1 MMGIVRVVLASEV
14 HRPRPWLAAA
24 AAHAVFTALGVSVPA
39 APAAAPRTA
48 PPVAAPPAASPAPA
62 TPQSI
67 VAVPAPI
74 VTPAPP
80 GATPPATAKSAASPV
95 HPLRASAPAFG
106 ATLEVEVRDLPREAA
121 DAAIQAVATEVGE
134 VERLTDPDRLDGEL
148 ATLNAAAGKGPRPVD
163 ARLFAALTRALNFCF
178 WSDGKEGPLGRDLNR
193 LWGRGAAAPPAAK
206 PTPDQVNAAVAAA
219 SCKRLQLDGR
229 KQTAT
234 LAAGSALDLADFRI
248 GMAIDRAIEVL
259 RQHGS
264 ANALV
269 LIGDVRR
276 GIGLGRDGRGWLV
289 DLPAISG
296 LTGPL
301 GRIFLRDRS
310 LAIAGPEAAPPQEG
324 HQPPIYVNQSTGL
337 PAGEGILATL
347 ALTELA
353 IDAQAL
359 AATMTITGAQE
370 GEMLTGSVR
379 PRPAILWLM
388 GSGTGIPVMVP
399 YRWDEV
405 PRR

>member
-1 MMGIVRVVLASEV
+1 M
-14 HRPRPWLAAA
+14 
-24 AAHAVFTALGVSVPA
+24 
-39 APAAAPRTA
+39 
-48 PPVAAPPAASPAPA
+48 
-62 TPQSI
+62 
-67 VAVPAPI
+67 
-74 VTPAPP
+74 
-80 GATPPATAKSAASPV
+80 
-95 HPLRASAPAFG
+95 
-106 ATLEVEVRDLPREAA
+106 
-121 DAAIQAVATEVGE
+121 
-134 VERLTDPDRLDGEL
+134 
-148 ATLNAAAGKGPRPVD
+148 
-163 ARLFAALTRALNFCF
+163 
-178 WSDGKEGPLGRDLNR
+178 
-193 LWGRGAAAPPAAK
+193 
-206 PTPDQVNAAVAAA
+206 NAAVAAA
-219 SCKRLQLDGR
+219 NCKRLQLDGR

-259 RQHGS
+259 RQRGS

-269 LIGDVRR
+269 MIGDVRR
-276 GIGLGRDGRGWLV
+276 GIGAGRDGRGWLV

-301 GRIFLRDRS
+301 GRIFLRDRA
-310 LAIAGPEAAPPQEG
+310 LAIAGPEATPPQEG
-324 HQPPIYVNQSTGL
+324 RQPPVYVNQSTGL

-359 AATMTITGAQE
+359 ATTMTITGAQE